1 MKDYQNIL
9 FDLDGTLIDPKEGIT
24 NSVKYALSYFGIFV
38 QNTEELYKFIG
49 PPLQESFPQYYGF
62 NEKDTQIAIEKYR
75 EHFREKGIFQNVLYE
90 GIPELLEELVEAK
103 KTVILATSKPEVFS
117 IQILEHL
124 NLKKYFSDIGGAT
137 FDHTR
142 SKKEEVIQHVIKTN
156 HLSVENTVMVG
167 DRSYDIIGAKKNH
180 MDSIG
185 VLYGYGNEEEL
196 KKVGATYMVENVME
210 LQSQLLGSKE

>member
-1 MKDYQNIL
+1 M
-9 FDLDGTLIDPKEGIT
+9 
-24 NSVKYALSYFGIFV
+24 
-38 QNTEELYKFIG
+38 
-49 PPLQESFPQYYGF
+49 
-62 NEKDTQIAIEKYR
+62 
-75 EHFREKGIFQNVLYE
+75 
-90 GIPELLEELVEAK
+90 
-103 KTVILATSKPEVFS
+103 
-117 IQILEHL
+117 
-124 NLKKYFSDIGGAT
+124 
-137 FDHTR
+137 
-142 SKKEEVIQHVIKTN
+142 IQHVIKTK